1 MVVKWV
7 IFKVSKMKKLAVLDL
22 EVYPNYTLFA
32 FKCLETNKVA
42 TYEIKGE
49 QNTLTNEQRDK
60 IIGILKNRTTFGYNS
75 RNYDMPIIIYALMRT
90 TAYEIYQLSNNIII
104 NNQQGWQTYNIIG
117 KQKPNAY
124 EHFDV
129 QEPAPGVGVSL
140 KLYGGRM
147 HSKHLQDLPIE
158 PGSILTPDDMVN
170 MRDYCINDL
179 DTTIELYENIKGRIS
194 LRGDMTKKYGQDLM
208 SKSDS
213 QIAEAVIKSE
223 LKRLN
228 PHKTLKAPTVPK
240 SATYRYTPPKYLSF
254 IDDKINDV
262 FNFITSHAFKLDG
275 RGSIKLPDY
284 LKESK
289 INIGASTYQV
299 GIGGLHS
306 CEKNQT
312 VISNDD
318 EILVDR
324 DVTSYYPMIILN
336 LGLYPKH
343 LGASFLSVYQ
353 KIVLDR
359 LKAKKAG
366 NKIVADSLKIVINGS
381 FGKFGSHHS
390 ALYSPDLLMAV
401 TLTGQLSLLMLIEQL
416 EQAGIQVV
424 SANTDGFVSK
434 MKKSQYDKYD
444 EICAKWQAKTSFN
457 LEETRYK
464 ALYSRDVNNYMA
476 ITDTGEVKGKGI
488 FGASGL
494 AKNPQAPICVT
505 AVSELLS
512 KGIPIRDT
520 IMQCNDI
527 RHFIHVRTV
536 KGGAVYKGE
545 YLGRVVRWYYSKNG
559 DIIAYK
565 NNGNKV
571 AKTDGSRPVMT
582 IADLPKDIDYK
593 RYINEAIDIL
603 ADLRII

>member
-1 MVVKWV
+1 
-7 IFKVSKMKKLAVLDL
+7 MKNLAVLDL

-42 TYEIKGE
+42 TCEIKGE
-49 QNTLTNEQRDK
+49 QNKLSDEQRDK
-60 IIGILKNRTTFGYNS
+60 IKSILKNRTTFGYNS
-75 RNYDMPIIIYALMRT
+75 RNYDMPIIMFALT
-90 TAYEIYQLSNNIII
+90 NKTAYEIYQLSNNIIN

-117 KQKPNAY
+117 KQKPNAF

-129 QEPAPGVGVSL
+129 QEPGPGVCISL

-147 HSKHLQDLPIE
+147 HSKHLKDLPIE
-158 PGSILTPDDMVN
+158 PGSILTPNDMVN
-170 MRDYCINDL
+170 MCDYCINDL
-179 DTTIELYENIKGRIS
+179 DTTIDLYNNIEGRIA
-194 LRGDMTKKYGQDLM
+194 LRRDMSKQYGQDLI

-223 LKRLN
+223 LQRIN
-228 PHKTLKAPTVPK
+228 PHKELKAPKVPK

-254 IDDKINDV
+254 IDGKINDV
-262 FNFITSHAFKLDG
+262 FNFITSHAFNLDG

-284 LKESK
+284 LRENK
-289 INIGASTYQV
+289 INIGVSTYQV

-312 VISNDD
+312 VMPNDD

-353 KIVLDR
+353 KIVSDR
-359 LKAKKAG
+359 LKAKKAN

-381 FGKFGSHHS
+381 FGKFGSKHS

-401 TLTGQLSLLMLIEQL
+401 TLTGQMSLLMLIEQL
-416 EQAGIQVV
+416 ERAGIQVV
-424 SANTDGFVSK
+424 SSNTDGFVSK
-434 MKKSQYDKYD
+434 MTKSQYATYD
-444 EICAKWQAKTSFN
+444 EICAKWQAITCFN

-476 ITDTGEVKGKGI
+476 ITDKGEVKGKGI

-494 AKNPQAPICVT
+494 TKNPQAPICVK

-512 KGIPIRDT
+512 KGIPIPVT
-520 IMQCNDI
+520 IRRCKDV

-545 YLGRVVRWYYSKNG
+545 YLGRVVRWYYSING
-559 DIIAYK
+559 DIITYK
-565 NNGNKV
+565 DNGNKV
-571 AKTDGSRPVMT
+571 AKSDGSRPVMT
-582 IADLPKDIDYK
+582 IVDLPQDIDYE
-593 RYINEAIDIL
+593 RYINEAVDIFG
-603 ADLRII
+603 DLGII